1 MTTYDIPEELLDDI
15 EDYFDQ
21 RADAETPPGYPT
33 IPNEEMSLLVRLQKA
48 KGEPRRFVDPV
59 SLLPPKIFHELRER
73 FRGLQEDES
82 PEKKLS
88 DCS

>member
-33 IPNEEMSLLVRLQKA
+33 IPNEEMSLLVRLQAA
-48 KGEPRRFVDPV
+48 KM
-59 SLLPPKIFHELRER
+59 
-73 FRGLQEDES
+73 
-82 PEKKLS
+82 KKGA
-88 DCS
+88 